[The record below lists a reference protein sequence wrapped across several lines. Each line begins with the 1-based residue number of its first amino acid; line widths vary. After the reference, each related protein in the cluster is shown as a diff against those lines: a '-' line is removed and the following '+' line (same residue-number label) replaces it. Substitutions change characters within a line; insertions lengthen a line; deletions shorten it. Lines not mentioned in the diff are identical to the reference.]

1 MPKTAA
7 EIETLT
13 KRRKT
18 TVARSS
24 FNKPID
30 AWTDP
35 ETGAGVVISER
46 PDFRRKAETE
56 IYAHFFRPRAV
67 NRSFR
72 EEKITSNHARIGV
85 RDRLK
90 SVLDE
95 EKAAKVAPHD
105 LKVGEVLANI
115 WGATMQDVSFW
126 QVVGIPS
133 PRKVQVVKLGDRI
146 TEGDWMAGKKVPI
159 VPEGTLAEGQ
169 SRTLDVSMASGS
181 PMLRTG
187 SSIERFGRWDGNPV
201 MIYSD

>member
-90 SVLDE
+90 SVLDA

-105 LKVGEVLANI
+105 LKVGEVLVNI